1 MSGFSADWLALREAN
16 DWRARSPLVT
26 EIVAKQ
32 ISRDRVVRA
41 GDLAAGAG
49 SNMRF
54 LARRLPQPQEWRLLD
69 HDAGLLE
76 RARQNADIAIET
88 RVVDLSHVDELR
100 ELVSG
105 RDLVTASALL
115 DLVSEEWLRAVC
127 SMCHRQRS
135 LVLFALSYDGRMTCA
150 PQDQEDELVRRL
162 VNRHQRMDKSFGR
175 ALGPDASARARDILE
190 GLGYNVVRDR
200 SDWVL
205 DRESN
210 ELQRQLIEGW
220 AAAATEIAPG
230 DTEPIAGWR
239 VRRLEHV
246 RAGESSV
253 TVGHEDLGAFIA

>member
-1 MSGFSADWLALREAN
+1 VNGFSAEWLALREAI
-16 DWRARSPLVT
+16 DWRSRSSLVT
-26 EIVAKQ
+26 EIVAKRVP
-32 ISRDRVVRA
+32 RDRVARA
-41 GDLAAGAG
+41 VDFAAGAG

-54 LARRLPQPQEWRLLD
+54 LARTLPTAQEWLLLD
-69 HDAGLLE
+69 HDAGLLDH
-76 RARQNADIAIET
+76 ARQNAGIAIET
-88 RVVDLSHVDELR
+88 RVVDLSHVEGLR

-115 DLVSEEWLRAVC
+115 DLVSEEWLQAV
-127 SMCHRQRS
+127 SLICHRQRS

-150 PQDQEDELVRRL
+150 PEDPEDELVRSL
-162 VNRHQRMDKSFGR
+162 VNHHQRTDKSFGR
-175 ALGPDASARARDILE
+175 ALGPDASARASDILA
-190 GLGYNVVRDR
+190 GLGYEVVRDR

-220 AAAATEIAPG
+220 AAAAREIAPA
-230 DTEPIAGWR
+230 DTELIAGWR